1 MRLAAVARVTVA
13 AGRDKYVTEY
23 REISGE
29 CGDPWDSGLCL
40 DLEELT
46 GLLIGLCRPYCECDT
61 PVYEL

>member
-46 GLLIGLCRPYCECDT
+46 GLLIAT
-61 PVYEL
+61 A